1 MKKLLYFLPLAIVLL
16 AQSCAKPEEEY
27 PVGGYSFDRI
37 YILSSNA
44 LVKAHNTTIT
54 VPAKSSTIELEIVS
68 YGLGESEMLSGDDSI
83 SIVEDS
89 FTFPPEETELYDVK
103 MGTKRYKQKIHFHT
117 YDNTTTKT
125 KSATFRIISHKFN
138 GFAADITIV
147 QDQDME

>member
-1 MKKLLYFLPLAIVLL
+1 MKKLLYFLPLVIVLL
-16 AQSCAKPEEEY
+16 AQSCSKPEEEM
-27 PVGGYSFDRI
+27 PMGGYSFDRI

-54 VPAKSSTIELEIVS
+54 VPAKSSTIELDIVS
-68 YGLGESEMLSGDDSI
+68 YGLSDSKRLSGDDSI

-89 FTFPPEETELYDVK
+89 FVFPPEETELYDIEK
-103 MGTKRYKQKIHFHT
+103 GTKLYRQKIHFHT
-117 YDNTTTKT
+117 CDNTTTKT